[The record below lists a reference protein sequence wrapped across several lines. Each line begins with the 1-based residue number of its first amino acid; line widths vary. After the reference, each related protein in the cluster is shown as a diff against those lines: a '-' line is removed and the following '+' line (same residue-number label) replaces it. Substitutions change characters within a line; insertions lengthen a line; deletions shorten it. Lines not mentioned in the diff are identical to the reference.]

1 MFRPYAAS
9 VLAEYCGEFF
19 DLDIE
24 SPYMLIVTQV
34 LEGKRDLIP
43 GVCHIDNTCRVQMV
57 PPDFQGEY
65 RRLIESFMELT
76 GVPLV
81 LDTSSTLEESQSS
94 KLLMTL
100 CGCFLG
106 TKLGYPLSAKLSSD
120 KGND

>member
-1 MFRPYAAS
+1 

-81 LDTSSTLEESQSS
+81 LDTSFNIRGEPIVETPDDSLR
-94 KLLMTL
+94 LFP
-100 CGCFLG
+100 GY
-106 TKLGYPLSAKLSSD
+106 KLGYPFYGKTIE
-120 KGND
+120 